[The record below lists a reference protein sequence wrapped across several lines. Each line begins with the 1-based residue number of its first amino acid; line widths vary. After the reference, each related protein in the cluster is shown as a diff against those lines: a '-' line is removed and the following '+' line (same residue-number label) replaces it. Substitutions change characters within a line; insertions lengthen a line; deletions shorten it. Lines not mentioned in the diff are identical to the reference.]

1 MKSTPM
7 LAGLSALVAAGCA
20 GTPVQDAG
28 DRVAAERNTDC
39 IRTSLVRDWE
49 ALDDRNLIVYESRR
63 RAYHVEL
70 GQSCFGL
77 DFETMIGLYDRRGD
91 GRICGFGLD
100 RVIVDGAIPEGCTI
114 AAIDALT
121 EEQAEEL
128 KLRAEQSEAL
138 ARPRRRR

>member
-1 MKSTPM
+1 MKSILILT
-7 LAGLSALVAAGCA
+7 GIGALLAAGCA
-20 GTPVQDAG
+20 GALPQDAG
-28 DRVAAERNTDC
+28 DRAAAERETDC

-49 ALDDRNLIVYESRR
+49 ALDDRNLIVYESGR

-70 GQSCFGL
+70 AQSCFGL
-77 DFETMIGLYDRRGD
+77 DFDTMIGLYDRRGD

-100 RVIVDGAIPEGCTI
+100 RVIVDGAIPEGCSI
-114 AAIDALT
+114 AAVDELT